1 MNERKPVHSGHRER
15 MKEKLIKF
23 PESLSDHEL
32 LEILT
37 YYSIPRTDTNVT
49 AHELLSVFGS
59 LSGVLAAQKEE
70 LTFIDGVGDNTATL
84 IKLVSELLKRVQKD
98 SAKGRE
104 YYGFNDY
111 RKEVADYFKG
121 KRTTE
126 EFVVFLFDKNHRK
139 VAQVSFDCDEKY
151 VVSTDSDKMNQA
163 FLRYS
168 PKYLILAHN
177 HTSGD
182 VTPSKADRDATSKI
196 NAFAFLHGARL
207 LDHIIVSG
215 EKMYSFFQENEPAI
229 TVAGKEIRDFIERIG
244 E

>member
-15 MKEKLIKF
+15 MKGRLIDF

-37 YYSIPRTDTNVT
+37 YYSIPRRDTNVT

-59 LSGVLAAQKEE
+59 LSGVLSANKEE
-70 LTFIDGVGDNTATL
+70 LTFIDGVGENTATL
-84 IKLVSELLKRVQKD
+84 IKLVNELTKRTKKTENGD
-98 SAKGRE
+98 KE

-111 RKEVADYFKG
+111 RKEIADYFKNM
-121 KRTTE
+121 RTTE
-126 EFVVFLFDKNHRK
+126 EFIVLLFDKNHKK
-139 VAQVSFDCDEKY
+139 VAKISFDCDLEHE
-151 VVSTDSDKMNQA
+151 VSLETSKLNEA

-168 PKYLILAHN
+168 PKFLILAHN
-177 HTSGD
+177 HTSGV
-182 VTPSKADRDATSKI
+182 VTPSKEDRDATARI
-196 NAFAFLHGARL
+196 NVFADLHGAKI

-215 EKMYSFFQENEPAI
+215 EKTYSFFQENESVI
-229 TVAGKEIRDFIERIG
+229 MDSSKKIRDFIERIG